1 MSKPSNSKF
10 FEIAHEVES
19 GNIEPDFI
27 FFRKEQNFTVTK
39 KIIILICGTGLI
51 GFWILAAVLFGNIV
65 VLIGTL
71 PLAILGAFMILA
83 ILGLKSPLSDEVDAV
98 TSQVYVSSINIL
110 LDYESQNNE
119 VVNCKTIPVTKD
131 TYIKYTI
138 LQGNNGANHKYKLFT
153 GKEKKTL
160 QGEPHERNVEFA
172 KKYGIKII
180 Q

>member
-1 MSKPSNSKF
+1 MSNPSNSKF
-10 FEIAHEVES
+10 FEIAHEVEF
-19 GNIEPDFI
+19 GNIEPDFVS
-27 FFRKEQNFTVTK
+27 FRKEQNFTVTK
-39 KIIILICGTGLI
+39 KIVILICGTGLI

-83 ILGLKSPLSDEVDAV
+83 ILGLKSPLSAEVDVV
-98 TSQVYVSSINIL
+98 TSQVYISSINIL

-138 LQGNNGANHKYKLFT
+138 LQGDNRTNHKYKLFT
-153 GKEKKTL
+153 GKEKMTL
-160 QGEPHERNVEFA
+160 RGEPHDRNDEFA

>member
-51 GFWILAAVLFGNIV
+51 GFWILAAVLIGNVV

-83 ILGLKSPLSDEVDAV
+83 ILRLKSPLSDEVDVA
-98 TSQVYVSSINIL
+98 TSQVYISSINIL
-110 LDYESQNNE
+110 LYYEFQNNE
-119 VVNCKTIPVTKD
+119 VVNCKTIPITKD
-131 TYIKYTI
+131 SYIKYTI
-138 LQGNNGANHKYKLFT
+138 LYGDNRTNHKYKLFT
-153 GKEKKTL
+153 GKEKMTL
-160 QGEPHERNVEFA
+160 RGEPHDRNDEFA